1 LYGLRSRIKGNYCL
15 LAVFEAVKT
24 FGSRQ
29 IFRSAQVDFSTR
41 VVPGRQKNESASRA
55 KVKSASPLANA
66 RHGISKT

>member
-1 LYGLRSRIKGNYCL
+1 
-15 LAVFEAVKT
+15 VFEAVKT

-66 RHGISKT
+66 RHEISKT